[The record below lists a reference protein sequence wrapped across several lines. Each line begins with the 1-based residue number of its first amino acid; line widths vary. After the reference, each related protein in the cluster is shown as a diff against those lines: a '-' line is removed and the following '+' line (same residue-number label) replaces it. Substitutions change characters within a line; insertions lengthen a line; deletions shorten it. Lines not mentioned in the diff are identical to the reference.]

1 MKLNKASVYL
11 VFRCDFVGEQSMRNF
26 IFLQTKNSGI
36 RILAI
41 PIFTPFGQNDGTISM
56 LHETMILSSFKPMIF
71 KIMHFWLDKVQVIP

>member
-26 IFLQTKNSGI
+26 TLLQKKLLGI

-41 PIFTPFGQNDGTISM
+41 PIFTLFGQNDGTISM
-56 LHETMILSSFKPMIF
+56 LHETMILSSFIPIIF
-71 KIMHFWLDKVQVIP
+71 QIMHFWLNKVRVIP